1 MRTVAEM
8 LNDSASAPIA
18 VTTLESPIG
27 DLLVASTEKGVCA
40 LTFDDRVESFEHR
53 LRRNFGHF
61 FHLEVGDPLDVAQR
75 LRRYFTGELTA
86 LDGIP
91 LAVTGTPKQH
101 QVWDIVRTLHPGELT
116 TYSRIAERLGVPRGH
131 SAIAVCLAS
140 NPAPLFIPCQ
150 RVVTA
155 SGGIGSHPAGIA
167 RKRWLLSH
175 EGVLDAGE
183 LSIVARCAAVSHRTN
198 AA

>member
-8 LNDSASAPIA
+8 LNYCASAPIA
-18 VTTLESPIG
+18 VTTLESPVG
-27 DLLVASTEKGVCA
+27 DLLVASTEKGVYG
-40 LTFDDRVESFEHR
+40 LTFDDRVESLEPR
-53 LRRNFGHF
+53 LRRSFGHF
-61 FHLEVGDPLDVAQR
+61 FHFEVGDPLDVAQS
-75 LRRYFTGELTA
+75 LRGYFAGTLAA

-91 LAVTGTPKQH
+91 LAFTGTPMQ
-101 QVWDIVRTLHPGELT
+101 QRVWDIVRALHPGELT
-116 TYSRIAERLGVPRGH
+116 TYSSIAERLGMPRGH
-131 SAIAVCLAS
+131 RAIAACLAA

-155 SGGIGSHPAGIA
+155 SGGLGSHPAGTA

-183 LSIVARCAAVSHRTN
+183 LSIAARCAAASPRTN

>member
-1 MRTVAEM
+1 MRTIAEM
-8 LNDSASAPIA
+8 LNYSASAPIA

-27 DLLVASTEKGVCA
+27 ELLVASTESGVYA
-40 LTFDDRVESFEHR
+40 LTFDDRVESLEPR

-75 LRRYFTGELTA
+75 LSAYFAGA
-86 LDGIP
+86 LAALEGIP
-91 LAVTGTPKQH
+91 LAVTGTPMQ
-101 QVWDIVRTLHPGELT
+101 QRVWNIVRSLHPGELT
-116 TYSRIAERLGVPRGH
+116 TYSGIAERLGMPRGH
-131 SAIAVCLAS
+131 RAIAACLAS

-155 SGGIGSHPAGIA
+155 SGGLGSHPAGIA
-167 RKRWLLSH
+167 RKRWLLNH

-183 LSIVARCAAVSHRTN
+183 LSIAARCAAASYRTN
-198 AA
+198 AV

>member
-8 LNDSASAPIA
+8 LNYSASAPVA

-27 DLLVASTEKGVCA
+27 DLLVVSTEKGVYA
-40 LTFDDRVESFEHR
+40 LTFDDRVEALEPR
-53 LRRNFGHF
+53 LRRKFGHF

-75 LRRYFTGELTA
+75 LREYFAGTLAA

-91 LAVTGTPKQH
+91 LVITGTPLQ
-101 QVWDIVRTLHPGELT
+101 QRVWDIVRALHPGELT
-116 TYSRIAERLGVPRGH
+116 TYSAISDRLGMPRAH
-131 SAIAVCLAS
+131 RAIFACLAS
-140 NPAPLFIPCQ
+140 NPTPLFIPCH

-155 SGGIGSHPAGIA
+155 SGGLGSHLAGVA

-175 EGVLDAGE
+175 EGVLNAGE
-183 LSIVARCAAVSHRTN
+183 LSIAARYAAASPRTN